1 MTGENL
7 QAFLYDY
14 RHYHS
19 HWPLIHAPT
28 FDPLSADKGLVLAM
42 GCVGAVYSDRVGEE
56 EARWLMG
63 VVRTAV
69 VRSSPVF
76 KINQATQ
83 QPVDLMQKAS
93 GYVEEIQALVLLH
106 SLTLWHG
113 SQKQRQ
119 AAREE
124 FWALAN
130 VTRRA
135 GLMHPLPQS
144 HPGSSSLH
152 QPGPVTGEEV
162 NTWNWSSWLE
172 NEKRVRLM
180 AYTFLIDA
188 SATIFF
194 NTQPQFDIQD
204 IKVPLPADDAAW
216 EAESAESC
224 AGALGLRGQAAQ
236 IKNESGSRRA
246 KQLGIAEALRI
257 LNGVGRCRFPERA
270 TNAFGKFGKYSYGA
284 SFTQN

>member
-1 MTGENL
+1 
-7 QAFLYDY
+7 
-14 RHYHS
+14 
-19 HWPLIHAPT
+19 
-28 FDPLSADKGLVLAM
+28 
-42 GCVGAVYSDRVGEE
+42 VYSDRIGEE

-63 VVRTAV
+63 IVRTAV

-83 QPVDLMQKAS
+83 QEVGLMQNAS
-93 GYVEEIQALVLLH
+93 GQLEEIQALVLLH

-119 AAREE
+119 QAREE

-130 VTRRA
+130 VARRA
-135 GLMHPLPQS
+135 GLMHPLPSS

-162 NTWNWSSWLE
+162 NTWNWTSWIE

-188 SATIFF
+188 SSTIFF
-194 NTQPQFDIQD
+194 NTQPQFDVHD
-204 IKVPLPADDAAW
+204 IKVPLPADDATW
-216 EAESAESC
+216 EASSVESC
-224 AGALGLRGQAAQ
+224 ASALGLRGQAAQ

-246 KQLGIAEALRI
+246 KQLGIAEALQI
-257 LNGVGRCRFPERA
+257 LNGAGQCQFPERA
-270 TNAFGKFGKYSYGA
+270 TNAFGKFGKQSCWRMCII
-284 SFTQN
+284 QD